1 MSATSPDPPAGP
13 SQDDP
18 STVGSPVRSSR
29 SDAGWG
35 GLGERLI
42 ADRYRLE
49 EMIGHGST
57 GSVWAATDLL
67 LRRRVALKKIDIR
80 RGIPPAEAE
89 LLREQTL
96 REARVV
102 AALSDIHVVTV
113 YDILP
118 ATDTGPVIVMEF
130 VPGQSLAAIIRHT
143 GRLTPGQTG
152 TIGVAVASALAVAH
166 ANGIIHRDVK
176 PANVLISDAGI
187 IKLTDFGI
195 ALDAAEHTL
204 TGPRLIRG
212 SPAYMAPEVCLG
224 SRPGPAS
231 DAWSLGGTLF
241 ACVEGHP
248 PFDRGDPYD
257 TIDSVVNDPVPLL
270 LHAGPVGIVID
281 GLLVKSKELRMTIS
295 QALALLALAAD
306 DPTGTQFSF

>member
-1 MSATSPDPPAGP
+1 MSPAMDPDPPAGVHQGSP
-13 SQDDP
+13 S
-18 STVGSPVRSSR
+18 VGSDR
-29 SDAGWG
+29 
-35 GLGERLI
+35 RLV

-49 EMIGHGST
+49 SMIGHGST

-67 LRRRVALKKIDIR
+67 LRRRVALKKINIR

-96 REARVV
+96 REARLV
-102 AALSDIHVVTV
+102 AALSDMHVVTV

-130 VPGQSLAAIIRHT
+130 VPGRSLAEIIRQS

-152 TIGVAVASALAVAH
+152 TIGVAVASALLAAH
-166 ANGIIHRDVK
+166 THGIIHRDVK

-195 ALDAAEHTL
+195 ALDASEHTL
-204 TGPRLIRG
+204 TDPRLIRG
-212 SPAYMAPEVCLG
+212 SPAYIAPEVCLG
-224 SRPGPAS
+224 SHAGPAS

-241 ACVEGHP
+241 ACVEGRP
-248 PFDRGDPYD
+248 PFDRGDPFD
-257 TIDSVVNDPVPLL
+257 TIDSVINDPVPRLM
-270 LHAGPVGIVID
+270 HAGPVGIVVS

-295 QALALLALAAD
+295 QALAILALAAD
-306 DPTGTQFSF
+306 DPTGTQITF